1 MASIMKY
8 YPIAVESRTDTVKM
22 VQRIK
27 LNLNDY
33 TLNFGSYYLDEEDGF
48 STEVVDKR

>member
-1 MASIMKY
+1 MKY
-8 YPIAVESRTDTVKM
+8 YPIAVETRTDTVKM

-33 TLNFGSYYLDEEDGF
+33 TLNFNKIDEEDGF
-48 STEVVDKR
+48 